1 MLILT
6 QSKWTVSEWRPA
18 FLGILNG
25 GPYPEAAPRCGLL
38 LWYSTSS
45 TVQTAPLTFSTRMK
59 HLCKDKLW
67 RTAFL
72 QKVKRALIIH
82 QLKSRPLLGCLK
94 HDMHSI
100 LQKFFSTPRSLF
112 GPQRILIF
120 GEFKFQNAEIYYDA
134 MYIYCIFPKSLH
146 FSYSCYRN

>member
-1 MLILT
+1 MGQKQSVFSNKLMLIWT

-94 HDMHSI
+94 HDVHSI
-100 LQKFFSTPRSLF
+100 LQESFLTISYWT
-112 GPQRILIF
+112 Q
-120 GEFKFQNAEIYYDA
+120 
-134 MYIYCIFPKSLH
+134 PKHKIIPNLK
-146 FSYSCYRN
+146 